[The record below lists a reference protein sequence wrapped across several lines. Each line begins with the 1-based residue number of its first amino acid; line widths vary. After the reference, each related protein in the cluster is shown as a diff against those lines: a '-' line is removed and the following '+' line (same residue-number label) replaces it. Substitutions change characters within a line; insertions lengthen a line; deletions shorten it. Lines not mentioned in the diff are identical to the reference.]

1 MVEALRASVTEAERL
16 RQHNEEL
23 LAAQREPIA
32 IVGMACRFPGGVA
45 TPEDLWQLVADGA
58 DALSPLP
65 TDRGWDLAALTDPE
79 LSTHGTSYV
88 SDGGFV
94 HDATEFDA
102 AFFGISPREALA
114 MDPQQRL
121 LLETA
126 WETLERSGIRP
137 ETLRGSK
144 TGVYIGAGAPAYGTD
159 LDELPEDVQGY
170 TLTGTATSV
179 VSGRVAYTLGL
190 EGPAVTVDT
199 ACSSSLVALHLAA
212 QALRRG
218 ECTLALA
225 GGATIMSS
233 PGVFQEFSRQRG
245 LAPDGRCKA
254 FAASADGT
262 GWSEGVGVLLVE
274 RLSDAVRNGHQV
286 LAVLRGSAVNQDGA
300 SNGLTAPNGP
310 SQRRV
315 IRQALDDAR
324 LGAHEVDA
332 VEAHGTGTRL
342 GDPIEAEALLATYG
356 KRTPDQTPHPLWLG
370 SIKSNLGHAQAAA
383 GIGGV
388 IKMVMAL
395 RGGLLPKTLHVDEP
409 SPHIDW
415 SAGAVELL
423 TEARPWPETGR
434 PRRAAVSSFGMSGT
448 NAHLILEQAPE
459 PAARSTGHGATA
471 TGHGARG
478 TEPAARGTG
487 HGATATGHGARGTE
501 PAARSTGHGATATG
515 HGARGTEPAA
525 RGTGHGARGTE
536 PAARGTGHGAT
547 ATGHGAR
554 GTEPAARGTGHGAAG
569 LVGVLPWLLSAKN
582 PAALRDQATRLLD
595 HARRDPTQSA
605 ADLGLSLA
613 TTRTAHPHRAALV
626 GADRDDLLH
635 HLTLLAEGAESPHL
649 VRGTADGTARPVFVF
664 PGQGAQWAG
673 MARELMASAPVF
685 AESMARCGE
694 ALAPFIDWDFAAE
707 VDGSLERVDVVQP
720 VSWAVMVSLAELW
733 RSYGVEPAAVVGHSQ
748 GEIAAAVVAGAL
760 SLSDGARVVALR
772 SKVIGERLAGKGGM
786 VSLGLPRVE
795 AEERIAPYGARIAVA
810 AVNGAASTVVAG
822 EPAALDE
829 LIAGCE
835 ADEVRAKRIP
845 VDYASHTPQVESIR
859 DELLRVL
866 SEVAP
871 RTADIPLYSTVEAEP
886 VDTAGLDA
894 AYWVRNLRQ
903 EVRFGPAVERL
914 IADGFGFF
922 VECAAHPVLSM
933 SVQETAG
940 ADAPVT
946 TVGSLRRDDG
956 GARRFLTS
964 LAEAHVAGARIDWA
978 PQFPGART
986 VALPTYAFQRERY
999 WLEAPPAE
1007 HGAQRP
1013 GGAAASGADERFW
1026 SAVENADLDG
1036 LAAELGVSGEPLK
1049 ALVPALAD
1057 WRRGQR
1063 ARDTIDSW
1071 RYVTS
1076 WRPVTHPVGA
1086 LTGTWLLV
1094 VPAAHASDPWADAA
1108 TAALTERGAGLV
1120 RLDVDPDTD
1129 GADRAALAAVVRR
1142 AADGAGELAGVLS
1155 LLPLDESAHARY
1167 SATPRGFAATQTLLQ
1182 ALGDAAITA
1191 PLWCATRGAVSTGP
1205 SDPLTSPLQAQV
1217 WGLGR
1222 VAAEEVPERWGG
1234 LVDLPQAADRR
1245 SRGRLADVLAGL
1257 DGEDQVAVRPAGVF
1271 ANRLVRAP
1279 WNEPARDPA
1288 WAPRGTVLI
1297 TGGTGALGGH
1307 VARWLADNGAEHL
1320 LLVSRRGPAAP
1331 GADALAA
1338 ELREA
1343 GAEVTVTACDI
1354 TDRAELAAL
1363 LADIPADRPLGAVV
1377 HTAAVLDDAVLDSLT
1392 LDQLDRVL
1400 RVKVRGA
1407 ENLHELTRDADLSAF
1422 VLFSSF
1428 AGTFGV
1434 PGQGNYAPGNAYLD
1448 ALARH
1453 RRALGRPATAIAWGH
1468 WAGGGIASGEAE
1480 AQLRRRG
1487 GSEIEPELAL
1497 RALRRVLDHDET
1509 CVAMALIEWEEIAER
1524 GGGFDA
1530 RPRPQLRDL
1539 ADLKELLSGARS
1551 GPAAG
1556 PAHGAAADG
1565 ERGACAQALA
1575 AAPASD
1581 RDRVALDLVRGHVA
1595 AVLGHASPD
1604 GVEPG
1609 KPFRDLGFD
1618 SLTSVELRNRIGTAT
1633 GLTLPATVVF
1643 DHPTPTALARELREQ
1658 LVGHLTDA
1666 PGQST
1671 EPATAL
1677 QAGTVEKATPLDDD
1691 PIVIV
1696 GMACRAPGGV
1706 ETPEQLW
1713 QLLADERDAVGPLP
1727 TDRGWD
1733 VAALEGAGV
1742 DVPGMRYVREGGFL
1756 AEAAS
1761 FDAEFFG
1768 ISEPEAIAMDP
1779 QHRLLLEMSWEA
1791 FERAGLS
1798 PHTLRGSRVG
1808 VFAGTFSQ
1816 GYWTGLQQ
1824 VPDEAR
1830 SFLSGGISPA
1840 VATGR
1845 IAYTFGFEGPVLTVD
1860 TGCSSSSVALHLAAQ
1875 AVRQGE
1881 CVMALAGGASVL
1893 ANPAVSPDMGVGAAP
1908 DGRCKSFSAAA
1919 DGTGWGEG
1927 AGMLLVEKLST
1938 ARASGH
1944 RVLAVIRGSAVNHNG
1959 VSNGLGAPNGS
1970 SQQRVIRQALAD
1982 AGLTAHQVDAVEGHG
1997 TGTPLGDPIE
2007 AQALLTTY
2015 GEGRDPEQPLW
2026 LGSYKSNTGHPQAA
2040 SGVLGLIKTVLAMRH
2055 GVLPRSLHSDEPSP
2069 HIDQSSGTV
2078 RLLTETVPW
2087 PETGRPRRA
2096 GVSSFGASGTKVH
2109 IIVEEPPAEPAGT
2122 ATASQ
2127 PVASPPGVLAFPL
2140 SARSAPALRAQ
2151 AERLRAHLADEPE
2164 LTPTDVGWSLAA
2176 SRAVFEH
2183 RAVVLAD
2190 DRPGLLA
2197 GLARL
2202 VADGTPRDGS
2212 GTVIR
2217 GVAAATEGTAVFGF
2231 PALPPGTGAGL
2242 PGVRELYDA
2251 YPAFADALDAVCAHL
2266 DTRLEHA
2273 ARDWALRTDTSAWP
2287 PSPTTAHAAS
2297 FAVGC
2302 ALFTLLQGWG
2312 VPPASVI
2319 GAGPGALAAAYAA
2332 EVLRPEDAVELLLA
2346 LARTDD
2352 APDASESAATDDT
2365 AALRA
2370 TLDVLELRSPT
2381 IPLLSAVTGEPVAP
2395 DALRTPEHWA
2405 HNWAAKELAAPSR
2418 AAGGS
2423 LLLGPTSDGLAAGW
2437 STGAAHGASGAD
2449 GAQPASALDATGSR
2463 AGLLSALAHLH
2474 AAGVPVDWRQSYAG
2488 LGGRLVE
2495 LPTYPFQR
2503 GSYWLRLPVEA
2514 LVAGAASA

>member
-1 MVEALRASVTEAERL
+1 MSAYMTTQRSATSTETIVEALRASVTEAERL

-45 TPEDLWQLVADGA
+45 TPEDLWQLVVDGA

-144 TGVYIGAGAPAYGTD
+144 TGVYVGAGAPAYGTD

-324 LGAHEVDA
+324 LGVHEVDA

-356 KRTPDQTPHPLWLG
+356 RRTPDQTPHPLWLG

-395 RGGLLPKTLHVDEP
+395 RGGVLPKTLHVDEP

-459 PAARSTGHGATA
+459 PAPRS
-471 TGHGARG
+471 
-478 TEPAARGTG
+478 
-487 HGATATGHGARGTE
+487 
-501 PAARSTGHGATATG
+501 
-515 HGARGTEPAA
+515 
-525 RGTGHGARGTE
+525 
-536 PAARGTGHGAT
+536 TGHGAT

-569 LVGVLPWLLSAKN
+569 LAGALPWLLSAKS

-595 HARRDPTQSA
+595 HARRNPTQSA

-613 TTRTAHPHRAALV
+613 TTRTAHPHRAALI

-635 HLTLLAEGAESPHL
+635 HLTTLAEGAESAHL
-649 VRGTADGTARPVFVF
+649 IRGTADGTARPVFVF
-664 PGQGAQWAG
+664 PGQGAQWVG

-694 ALAPFIDWDFAAE
+694 ALAPFVDWDFAAE

-772 SKVIGERLAGKGGM
+772 SKVIGQRLAGKGGM
-786 VSLGLPRVE
+786 VSLGLPRPE

-866 SEVAP
+866 DGVSP
-871 RTADIPLYSTVEAEP
+871 HTADIPLYSTVEAEP

-933 SVQETAG
+933 SIQETAG
-940 ADAPVT
+940 SEASVT

-956 GARRFLTS
+956 GSRRFLTS

-986 VALPTYAFQRERY
+986 VDLPTYAFQRERY

-1013 GGAAASGADERFW
+1013 GGAPASGADERFW

-1036 LAAELGVSGEPLK
+1036 LAAELGVSGEPLR

-1063 ARDTIDSW
+1063 DQDTIDSW

-1076 WRPVTHPVGA
+1076 WRPVTHPAGA

-1094 VPAAHASDPWADAA
+1094 VPTACASDPWADAA

-1129 GADRAALAAVVRR
+1129 GADRAALATVVRR
-1142 AADGAGELAGVLS
+1142 AAEGAGELAGVLS

-1279 WNEPARDPA
+1279 WHEPARDPA

-1307 VARWLADNGAEHL
+1307 VARWLAHNGAEHL

-1338 ELREA
+1338 ELRAA
-1343 GAEVTVTACDI
+1343 GAEVTVAACDI

-1453 RRALGRPATAIAWGH
+1453 RRAQGRPATAIAWGH

-1497 RALRRVLDHDET
+1497 RALRQVLDHDET
-1509 CVAMALIEWEEIAER
+1509 CVAMALIEWEEIAQR

-1539 ADLKELLSGARS
+1539 ADLRELLSATS
-1551 GPAAG
+1551 GPATG

-1565 ERGACAQALA
+1565 ERGAFAQALA

-1658 LVGHLTDA
+1658 LVGHLTDTPEQPA
-1666 PGQST
+1666 
-1671 EPATAL
+1671 PATAVRTK
-1677 QAGTVEKATPLDDD
+1677 AVEGSPTPDDD

-1742 DVPGMRYVREGGFL
+1742 DVPGMRFVREGGFL

-2055 GVLPRSLHSDEPSP
+2055 GVLPRTLHSDEPSP

-2109 IIVEEPPAEPAGT
+2109 IIVEEPPAELAEP

-2127 PVASPPGVLAFPL
+2127 PVASATGVLAFPL

-2202 VADGTPRDGS
+2202 VADGTTQEGS

-2352 APDASESAATDDT
+2352 APDATTGADDT

-2370 TLDVLELRSPT
+2370 TLDGLELRSPT

-2423 LLLGPTSDGLAAGW
+2423 LLLGPASDGLAAGW
-2437 STGAAHGASGAD
+2437 TTGATGVAD
-2449 GAQPASALDATGSR
+2449 GVRPASALDATGSR

>member
-1 MVEALRASVTEAERL
+1 MTTQRSATSTETIVEALRASVTEAERL

-45 TPEDLWQLVADGA
+45 TPEDLWQLVVDGA

-79 LSTHGTSYV
+79 VATHGTSYV

-144 TGVYIGAGAPAYGTD
+144 TGVYVGAGAPAYGTD

-324 LGAHEVDA
+324 LGVHEVDA

-356 KRTPDQTPHPLWLG
+356 RRTPDQTPHPLWLG

-459 PAARSTGHGATA
+459 PTPRGTEHGATA

-478 TEPAARGTG
+478 TEPPP
-487 HGATATGHGARGTE
+487 RGTE
-501 PAARSTGHGATATG
+501 
-515 HGARGTEPAA
+515 
-525 RGTGHGARGTE
+525 
-536 PAARGTGHGAT
+536 
-547 ATGHGAR
+547 
-554 GTEPAARGTGHGAAG
+554 HGAAG
-569 LVGVLPWLLSAKN
+569 LAGALPWLLSAKS

-595 HARRDPTQSA
+595 HARRNPTQTA

-649 VRGTADGTARPVFVF
+649 IRGTADGTARPVFVF
-664 PGQGAQWAG
+664 PGQGAQWVG

-694 ALAPFIDWDFAAE
+694 TLAPFIDWDFAAE

-760 SLSDGARVVALR
+760 SLEDGARVVALR
-772 SKVIGERLAGKGGM
+772 SKVIGQRLAGKGGM
-786 VSLGLPRVE
+786 VSLGLPRAE
-795 AEERIAPYGARIAVA
+795 AEERIAPYARIAVA

-866 SEVAP
+866 DGVAP
-871 RTADIPLYSTVEAEP
+871 RTAEIPLYSTVEAEP

-933 SVQETAG
+933 SIQETAG
-940 ADAPVT
+940 ADAAVT

-986 VALPTYAFQRERY
+986 VDLPTYAFQRERY

-1036 LAAELGVSGEPLK
+1036 LAAELDVSGEPLK

-1063 ARDTIDSW
+1063 AQDTIDSW

-1076 WRPVTHPVGA
+1076 WRPVTHPAGA

-1182 ALGDAAITA
+1182 ALGDAAVTA

-1279 WNEPARDPA
+1279 WHEPARDPA

-1307 VARWLADNGAEHL
+1307 VARWLAHNGAEHL

-1338 ELREA
+1338 ELRAA
-1343 GAEVTVTACDI
+1343 GAEVTVAACDI

-1363 LADIPADRPLGAVV
+1363 LAAIPADRPLGAVV

-1453 RRALGRPATAIAWGH
+1453 RRAQGRPATAIAWGH

-1487 GSEIEPELAL
+1487 GSEIEPDLAL
-1497 RALRRVLDHDET
+1497 RALRQVLDHDET

-1539 ADLKELLSGARS
+1539 ADLRELLSAAKS

-1556 PAHGAAADG
+1556 PAHGAAVDG
-1565 ERGACAQALA
+1565 ERGAFAQTLA

-1666 PGQST
+1666 PAEATTPSVHAAVEEST
-1671 EPATAL
+1671 
-1677 QAGTVEKATPLDDD
+1677 TPDDD

-1756 AEAAS
+1756 AEATS

-2055 GVLPRSLHSDEPSP
+2055 GVLPRSLHSEEPSP

-2109 IIVEEPPAEPAGT
+2109 IIVEEPPAEPAEPST
-2122 ATASQ
+2122 SPQSPAS
-2127 PVASPPGVLAFPL
+2127 APGVLAFPL

-2151 AERLRAHLADEPE
+2151 AERLRAHLADEPG

-2202 VADGTPRDGS
+2202 VDDGTPQDGS
-2212 GTVIR
+2212 GTVTPDTGLVDQDGGTVIR

-2273 ARDWALRTDTSAWP
+2273 ARDWALRTDTGAWP

-2352 APDASESAATDDT
+2352 APDASEAAATDDT
-2365 AALRA
+2365 VALRA
-2370 TLDVLELRSPT
+2370 TLDGLELRSPT

-2418 AAGGS
+2418 PAGGS
-2423 LLLGPTSDGLAAGW
+2423 LLLGPTVDGLAAGW
-2437 STGAAHGASGAD
+2437 SAGAAHGAIGANGAGVAD
-2449 GAQPASALDATGSR
+2449 GARPVSALDATGSR
-2463 AGLLSALAHLH
+2463 AGLLSALARLH

>member
-1 MVEALRASVTEAERL
+1 MTAYMTTQRSATSTETIVEALRASVTEAERL

-23 LAAQREPIA
+23 LTAQREPIA

-45 TPEDLWQLVADGA
+45 TPEDLWQLVVDGA

-144 TGVYIGAGAPAYGTD
+144 TGVYVGAGAPAYGTD

-324 LGAHEVDA
+324 LGVHEVDA

-356 KRTPDQTPHPLWLG
+356 RRTPDQTPHPLWLG

-459 PAARSTGHGATA
+459 PAPRSTGPGAAA

-478 TEPAARGTG
+478 TEPAE
-487 HGATATGHGARGTE
+487 RGTE
-501 PAARSTGHGATATG
+501 
-515 HGARGTEPAA
+515 
-525 RGTGHGARGTE
+525 
-536 PAARGTGHGAT
+536 
-547 ATGHGAR
+547 
-554 GTEPAARGTGHGAAG
+554 HGAAG
-569 LVGVLPWLLSAKN
+569 LAGALPWLLSAKS

-595 HARRDPTQSA
+595 HARRNPTQTA

-649 VRGTADGTARPVFVF
+649 IRGTADGTARPVFVF
-664 PGQGAQWAG
+664 PGQGAQWVG

-685 AESMARCGE
+685 AESMGRCGE

-760 SLSDGARVVALR
+760 SYEDGARVVALR
-772 SKVIGERLAGKGGM
+772 SKVIGQRLAGKGGM
-786 VSLGLPRVE
+786 VSLGLPRSD

-866 SEVAP
+866 DGVAP

-922 VECAAHPVLSM
+922 VECAAHAVLSM
-933 SVQETAG
+933 SIQETAG

-956 GARRFLTS
+956 GSRRFLTS

-986 VALPTYAFQRERY
+986 VDLPTYAFQRERY
-999 WLEAPPAE
+999 WLEAPPAD

-1063 ARDTIDSW
+1063 EQDTIDSW

-1076 WRPVTHPVGA
+1076 WRPVTHPAGA

-1094 VPAAHASDPWADAA
+1094 VPTAHASDPWADAA

-1129 GADRAALAAVVRR
+1129 GADRVALAAVVRR

-1205 SDPLTSPLQAQV
+1205 SDPLTNPLQAQV

-1234 LVDLPQAADRR
+1234 LVDLPQVADRR

-1279 WNEPARDPA
+1279 WHEPTRDPA

-1307 VARWLADNGAEHL
+1307 VARWLAHNGAEHL

-1338 ELREA
+1338 ELRAA
-1343 GAEVTVTACDI
+1343 GAEVTVAACDI

-1363 LADIPADRPLGAVV
+1363 LAALPADRPLGAVV

-1453 RRALGRPATAIAWGH
+1453 RRAQGRPATAIAWGH

-1487 GSEIEPELAL
+1487 GSEIEPDLAL
-1497 RALRRVLDHDET
+1497 RALRQVLDHDET
-1509 CVAMALIEWEEIAER
+1509 CVAMALIEWEEIAQR

-1539 ADLKELLSGARS
+1539 ADLRELLSANS
-1551 GPAAG
+1551 GPATG

-1565 ERGACAQALA
+1565 ERGAFAQTLA

-1658 LVGHLTDA
+1658 LVGHLTDT
-1666 PGQST
+1666 PEQSV
-1671 EPATAL
+1671 PATAVP
-1677 QAGTVEKATPLDDD
+1677 TKAVGESPTPDDD

-1706 ETPEQLW
+1706 ETPEQFW
-1713 QLLADERDAVGPLP
+1713 RLLADERDAVGPLP

-1742 DVPGMRYVREGGFL
+1742 DVPGMRFVREGGFL

-2055 GVLPRSLHSDEPSP
+2055 GVLPRSLHSEEPSP

-2109 IIVEEPPAEPAGT
+2109 IIVEEPPAEPVEFVEPAEPV
-2122 ATASQ
+2122 TASQ
-2127 PVASPPGVLAFPL
+2127 PVALAPGVLAFPL

-2231 PALPPGTGAGL
+2231 PALPPGTGTGL

-2352 APDASESAATDDT
+2352 APDASEAGTAAADDT
-2365 AALRA
+2365 AALRV
-2370 TLDVLELRSPT
+2370 TLDGLELRSPT
-2381 IPLLSAVTGEPVAP
+2381 IPLLSAVAGEPVAP
-2395 DALRTPEHWA
+2395 DVLRTPEHWA
-2405 HNWAAKELAAPSR
+2405 RNWAAKELAAPSR

-2423 LLLGPTSDGLAAGW
+2423 LLLGPAPDGLAAGW
-2437 STGAAHGASGAD
+2437 TTGATGVAD
-2449 GAQPASALDATGSR
+2449 GARPASALDAAGSR